1 MKGSKFRKWSP
12 DEVWE
17 DSHLILF
24 FWASLQYWDFL
35 LLSNFDKNIEEK
47 CYKLRWPKTKIQ
59 FPLILESSV
68 SEQEEA
74 DQLMRMCL
82 TGLDTLM
89 IQSHFRSTRGRS
101 SSAWDVSSREAPRWV
116 RESWRRWWNRDVFSG
131 SRDLLHHPLYRHL
144 QESWSQNGQL
154 WRSPSGGQ
162 TLKLSLT

>member
-1 MKGSKFRKWSP
+1 MLFVKGSKFRKWSP

-101 SSAWDVSSREAPRWV
+101 SSGWAGCWRGERGAPASSSWFPAWMCMRRLTSEPPHTRSR
-116 RESWRRWWNRDVFSG
+116 RRR
-131 SRDLLHHPLYRHL
+131 
-144 QESWSQNGQL
+144 
-154 WRSPSGGQ
+154 
-162 TLKLSLT
+162 